1 MKISEIRV
9 MKDEELKK
17 RLEEAYQELFNIRFR
32 IATRQLANHRELPKL
47 RKRIARMKTVLRER
61 ELGLG

>member
-9 MKDEELKK
+9 MKDAELKK
-17 RLEEAYQELFNIRFR
+17 RLEEAYQELFNVRFR

-47 RKRIARMKTVLRER
+47 KKRIARMKTVLRER

>member
-17 RLEEAYQELFNIRFR
+17 RLEEAYQELFNVRFR

-47 RKRIARMKTVLRER
+47 KKRIARIKTVLRER
-61 ELGLG
+61 ELELG

>member
-1 MKISEIRV
+1 LKISEIRV

-17 RLEEAYQELFNIRFR
+17 RMEEAYQELFNVRFR

-47 RKRIARMKTVLRER
+47 KKRIARMKTVLRER

>member
-17 RLEEAYQELFNIRFR
+17 RMEEAYQELFNVRFR

-47 RKRIARMKTVLRER
+47 KKRIARMKTVLRER

>member
-1 MKISEIRV
+1 

-17 RLEEAYQELFNIRFR
+17 RMEEAYQELFNVRFR

-47 RKRIARMKTVLRER
+47 KKRIARMKTVLRER